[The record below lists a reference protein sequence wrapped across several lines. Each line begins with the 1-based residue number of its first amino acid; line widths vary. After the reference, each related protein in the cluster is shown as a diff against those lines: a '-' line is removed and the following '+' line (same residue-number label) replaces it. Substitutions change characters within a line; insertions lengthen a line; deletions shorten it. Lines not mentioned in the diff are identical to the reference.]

1 MSHKQFIVVFP
12 IYLKS
17 ICNNSDVEFLQK
29 KWRRE
34 FTSIAQQNS
43 NYDDHTRKNRMRF
56 LIIVV
61 SILCYLPLSAF
72 AWWNEEWSNRVA
84 VNLSIPQHTTTEAT
98 KIPVLVKLHAGNFPD
113 FFLLNENLS
122 DLRFI
127 DADDKTPLNFHVD
140 SFDLINQQLLIWV
153 DVVSVTAGGSKKIW
167 MYYGNEKAVAGSNA
181 AATFDAK
188 LSSVI
193 HFAKD
198 PDSWADATAYNSST
212 SLNGGEVIKA
222 SLIGS
227 GLKLGGSEYLIIQ
240 NSPGNRFD
248 SNTGFGFSFWI
259 KPTGLSANS
268 TLFRRVDDAGNSLT
282 INLDTNGINIVLI
295 NAGTT
300 TNIQTEAIILSNQ
313 WSHLAFD
320 VKQNAV
326 SIYVNGVSVKTQ
338 TISPVI
344 LTGILHIGGST
355 TGEGFNGEMDEVRFY
370 QESMGELIPLIEAKN
385 QGLVDEVVSAG
396 TPEQPGAETAN
407 EEAGLFEVTVHSM
420 DEAGWIVTI
429 ILLIMSFITWLVM
442 IGKFIY
448 LSQVDKDNKR
458 FNKAFA
464 KSIQE
469 DPASLDREESD
480 EDEKELDASPITQ
493 ALFGKHDHY
502 QSSPIYRL
510 YHRGISEIRAR
521 SKIIQETGLTSRSNA
536 AVRAALDA
544 QTVREAQRLQ
554 SQMIFL
560 TIGISGGPF
569 VGLFGT
575 VMGVMMTFAGI
586 AATGDVN
593 ISAIAPGVSA
603 ALLTTLAGL
612 FVAIPALFGFNY
624 LTSRIKSN
632 IADMRV
638 FSDEFATRL
647 AEYYGKN

>member
-1 MSHKQFIVVFP
+1 
-12 IYLKS
+12 
-17 ICNNSDVEFLQK
+17 
-29 KWRRE
+29 
-34 FTSIAQQNS
+34 
-43 NYDDHTRKNRMRF
+43 MRF
-56 LIIVV
+56 LIIAV

-84 VNLSIPQHTTTEAT
+84 VNLSIPQHSTTEST

-113 FFLLNENLS
+113 FFLLNESLS

-153 DVVSVTAGGSKKIW
+153 DLVNLTAGSSKKIW
-167 MYYGNEKAVAGSNA
+167 MYYGNEKAVTAANA
-181 AATFDAK
+181 AATFDAR

-198 PDSWADATAYNSST
+198 PDSWADVTAYNSAT
-212 SLNGGEVIKA
+212 SLNGGEVTKA

-227 GLKLGGSEYLIIQ
+227 GLKLTGNEYVIIQ

-248 SNTGFGFSFWI
+248 SNTGFGVSFWI
-259 KPTGLSANS
+259 KPSGLSANS
-268 TLFRRVDDAGNSLT
+268 TLFHRDEAGNSLR
-282 INLDTNGINIVLI
+282 ISLDTNGINIALT

-300 TNIQTEAIILSNQ
+300 TNIQTEANILSNQ
-313 WSHLAFD
+313 WSHFAFD
-320 VKQNAV
+320 VKQNVA
-326 SIYVNGVSVKTQ
+326 SIYVNGASIKTQ
-338 TISPVI
+338 TINPIV

-355 TGEGFNGEMDEVRFY
+355 LGEGFNGEMDELRLY
-370 QESMGELIPLIEAKN
+370 QDSIGEMIPLIEAKN
-385 QGLVDEVVSAG
+385 QGVADEVASIG
-396 TPEQPGAETAN
+396 TPEQPGAESAN
-407 EEAGLFEVTVHSM
+407 QEAGLFEVTIHSM
-420 DEAGWIVTI
+420 DEAGWVVTI
-429 ILLIMSFITWLVM
+429 ILLIMAFITWIV
-442 IGKFIY
+442 IAGKFIY
-448 LSQVDKDNKR
+448 LFRVEKDNKQ
-458 FNKAFA
+458 FNKEFV
-464 KSIQE
+464 KLIQT
-469 DPASLDREESD
+469 DPASLDREETD
-480 EDEKELDASPITQ
+480 ENEKELDSSPITQ

-502 QSSPIYRL
+502 QSSPIYRV
-510 YHRGISEIRAR
+510 YHRGISEIRGR
-521 SKIIQETGLTSRSNA
+521 SKLIQDTGLTERSNA
-536 AVRAALDA
+536 AIRAALDA

-593 ISAIAPGVSA
+593 ISAIAPGVAA

-612 FVAIPALFGFNY
+612 FVAIPALFAFNY
-624 LTSRIKSN
+624 LTTRIKAN

-638 FSDEFATRL
+638 FSDEFSTRL
-647 AEYYGKN
+647 AEYYGRN